1 MDKRL
6 IVWAIDN
13 HSYFGTIGGRGTDA
27 MKFRNAILAAWAS
40 TSLFVSTAGATTINF
55 EGLSAPMFFTQADP
69 PLTIDLATFT
79 GGQLLD
85 RTFLGQSVEYGTAN
99 FCDNCTNPINIAFSS
114 PVSNLSLL
122 VINNSSDNNGP
133 ITLSYTLADNNSH
146 SVALNI
152 LSSATLSL
160 PFTSILSATVSSAGD
175 QFGQYSFFIDNV
187 TYDAVAT
194 PLPAAL
200 PLFATGLGALGLLG
214 WRRKRK
220 SCTTIAAA

>member
-1 MDKRL
+1 
-6 IVWAIDN
+6 
-13 HSYFGTIGGRGTDA
+13 
-27 MKFRNAILAAWAS
+27 MKFGRLRAAAICGALGFLLVLDLAGP
-40 TSLFVSTAGATTINF
+40 AGATTINF
-55 EGLSAPMFFTQADP
+55 DSLGAPVFFTHADP
-69 PLTIDLATFT
+69 PLTIGLATFT

-85 RTFLGQSVEYGTAN
+85 RTVFGQSVEYGTAN
-99 FCDNCTNPINIAFSS
+99 FCDECTNPIHIAFSS

-160 PFTSILSATVSSAGD
+160 PFTGILSATVSSAGD

-187 TYDAVAT
+187 TFDGAAT
-194 PLPAAL
+194 PAPAAL
-200 PLFATGLGALGLLG
+200 PLFSTGLGALGWLG
-214 WRRKRK
+214 WLRRRK
-220 SCTTIAAA
+220 AVVA